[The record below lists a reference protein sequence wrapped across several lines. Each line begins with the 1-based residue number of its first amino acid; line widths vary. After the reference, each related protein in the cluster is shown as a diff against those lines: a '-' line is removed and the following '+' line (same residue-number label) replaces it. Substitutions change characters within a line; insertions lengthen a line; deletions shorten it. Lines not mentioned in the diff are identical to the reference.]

1 MSEIKKFLKLSKSVG
16 EDFNLIQGPGGNT
29 SYKDDNLIYIKKS
42 GSFLSESEDGDIF
55 IVENIKELEEFYKL
69 SDNYEKFN
77 SEMSIETPLHIIFKE
92 KYVFHYHSLL
102 SIIIS
107 TKYKLELIKKF
118 CFENNISWI
127 PYKRPGTD
135 LAKEVLKNISEDKV
149 KIYFL
154 QNHGMLIASNSLSI
168 IDSSIKSTEALFK
181 NKLQIDGSLR
191 FDMLHLIN
199 SNSQLFEYS
208 FKEHFQFE
216 NLEKINDKYFFP
228 DHAVFGSKIF
238 QKYTPQMNIEN
249 DIVYYQN
256 NKIFVKKPLTNSEI
270 EVISSVL
277 QISNFCEDIEN
288 FIDLDLANELLNSE
302 DEILRINKNK

>member
-29 SYKDDNLIYIKKS
+29 SYKDDNSIYIKKS

>member
-29 SYKDDNLIYIKKS
+29 SYKNRDLIYIKKS
-42 GSFLSESEDGDIF
+42 GTFLRESENVDIF
-55 IVENIKELEEFYKL
+55 ISENIHKLEEFYNL

-77 SEMSIETPLHIIFKE
+77 KEMSIETPLHLIFKE

-107 TKYKLELIKKF
+107 TKYTLDFIKKF

-127 PYKRPGTD
+127 PYKRPGVH
-135 LAKEVLKNISEDKV
+135 LAREVFKNIVEDKL

-154 QNHGMLIASNSLSI
+154 QNHGMLIASNSLSK
-168 IDSSIKSTEALFK
+168 IDSIIKSTEAIFK
-181 NKLQIDGSLR
+181 NKLQIEDSLR
-191 FDMLHLIN
+191 FDILHLIN
-199 SNSQLFEYS
+199 SNSKLFEYS
-208 FKEHFQFE
+208 FKKGFQFE
-216 NLEKINDKYFFP
+216 NLERINNKYFFP
-228 DHAVFGSKIF
+228 DHAVFGNKIF
-238 QKYTPQMNIEN
+238 QKYTPQTNIKS

-256 NKIFVKKPLTNSEI
+256 NKIFVEKPLTNSEI

-277 QISNFCEDIEN
+277 QINNFCEKIEN
-288 FIDLDLANELLNSE
+288 FIDSDLANELFNSE
-302 DEILRINKNK
+302 DEILRINKSK

>member
-1 MSEIKKFLKLSKSVG
+1 MSEIKKFLKLSKSLG

-29 SYKDDNLIYIKKS
+29 SYKDDSLIFIKKS

-55 IVENIKELEEFYKL
+55 ISENINELEEFYNL
-69 SDNYEKFN
+69 SDNFEKFN

-154 QNHGMLIASNSLSI
+154 QNHGMLIASNSLST

-199 SNSQLFEYS
+199 SNSKLFEYS

-216 NLEKINDKYFFP
+216 NLEKINEKYFFP
-228 DHAVFGSKIF
+228 DHAVFGNKIF
-238 QKYTPQMNIEN
+238 QKYTPQTNIEN

-256 NKIFVKKPLTNSEI
+256 NKIFVGKPLTNSEI
-270 EVISSVL
+270 EVISSIL
-277 QISNFCEDIEN
+277 QISNFCEDIVN

>member
-1 MSEIKKFLKLSKSVG
+1 MSEIKKFLKLSKSLG

-29 SYKDDNLIYIKKS
+29 SYKDDSLIFIKKS

-55 IVENIKELEEFYKL
+55 IGENIKELEEFYNL
-69 SDNYEKFN
+69 SDNFEKFN

-154 QNHGMLIASNSLSI
+154 QNHGMLIASNSLST

-199 SNSQLFEYS
+199 SNSKLFEYS

-216 NLEKINDKYFFP
+216 NLEKINEKYFFP
-228 DHAVFGSKIF
+228 DHAVFGNKIF
-238 QKYTPQMNIEN
+238 QKYTSQTNIEN

-256 NKIFVKKPLTNSEI
+256 NKIFVGKPLTNSEI
-270 EVISSVL
+270 EVISSIL